1 MDGEKTASAY
11 INSIIFLF
19 LGGFMLAL
27 AMEQWDLHKRIAL
40 KIITLFGGS
49 TNSIIVGFMV
59 SGAFLSM
66 WISNTATAIMMLP
79 IGLAIMNKI
88 ENEFGVEKTKNFSIS
103 LMLTIA
109 YASSI
114 GGISTLIGT
123 PTNLAFLR
131 IYGIIFPEAPPI
143 GFGTWMLVAVPIAVV
158 LAIASLFLMLKIFYR
173 LDRKLRI
180 EPEFIKEEYRKLGK
194 ISYEEK
200 VVGLVFAFTAFL
212 WIFRADLNLEFIV
225 IPGWQNLLSFPKFIN
240 DGVVSITMAL
250 TLFFIPAKYKPNTTL
265 LDASVFSKIPWG
277 IILLFGGGFALAE
290 GFTSTGLSHFIG
302 SRLEGITEYSP
313 VLIVAATALL
323 VAFLTEL
330 TSNTATVQMILPI
343 IASVS
348 IAARINPLL
357 LMITATLAASM
368 AFMLPVAT
376 PPNAIIFASNRLKI
390 IDMFKTGLGLNLLA
404 VVIITL
410 FVYLIGS
417 LLFNLNEYP
426 GWAKIKP

>member
-1 MDGEKTASAY
+1 
-11 INSIIFLF
+11 
-19 LGGFMLAL
+19 
-27 AMEQWDLHKRIAL
+27 
-40 KIITLFGGS
+40 
-49 TNSIIVGFMV
+49 
-59 SGAFLSM
+59 
-66 WISNTATAIMMLP
+66 
-79 IGLAIMNKI
+79 
-88 ENEFGVEKTKNFSIS
+88 
-103 LMLTIA
+103 
-109 YASSI
+109 
-114 GGISTLIGT
+114 
-123 PTNLAFLR
+123 
-131 IYGIIFPEAPPI
+131 
-143 GFGTWMLVAVPIAVV
+143 
-158 LAIASLFLMLKIFYR
+158 
-173 LDRKLRI
+173 
-180 EPEFIKEEYRKLGK
+180 
-194 ISYEEK
+194 
-200 VVGLVFAFTAFL
+200 
-212 WIFRADLNLEFIV
+212 
-225 IPGWQNLLSFPKFIN
+225 
-240 DGVVSITMAL
+240 
-250 TLFFIPAKYKPNTTL
+250 
-265 LDASVFSKIPWG
+265 VFSKIPWG